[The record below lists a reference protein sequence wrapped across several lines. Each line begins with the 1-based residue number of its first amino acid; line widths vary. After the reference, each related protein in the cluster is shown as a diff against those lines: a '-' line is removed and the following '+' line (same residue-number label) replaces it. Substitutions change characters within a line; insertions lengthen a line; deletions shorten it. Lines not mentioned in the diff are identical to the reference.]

1 MVHVNELK
9 LNQESQGFIG
19 SLCFT
24 LPAIKKNLVQMGK
37 TQAERNYLAIL
48 KAEIEGI
55 YGTPLQSP
63 KNFTECC
70 KIITARTH
78 KTVSNSTM
86 KRIYGYVQAGNNY
99 MPSTFILNTLSEF
112 AGYKDFREFCKHCKM
127 MEQTQGDANMKDIL
141 TKTAEHLE
149 CATKGLYQLCIILGI
164 NITRNRGNKIF
175 FTK

>member
-1 MVHVNELK
+1 
-9 LNQESQGFIG
+9 
-19 SLCFT
+19 
-24 LPAIKKNLVQMGK
+24 
-37 TQAERNYLAIL
+37 
-48 KAEIEGI
+48 
-55 YGTPLQSP
+55 
-63 KNFTECC
+63 
-70 KIITARTH
+70 
-78 KTVSNSTM
+78 M

-127 MEQTQGDANMKDIL
+127 MEQTQGDANIKDIL

>member
-1 MVHVNELK
+1 
-9 LNQESQGFIG
+9 
-19 SLCFT
+19 
-24 LPAIKKNLVQMGK
+24 MGK

-86 KRIYGYVQAGNNY
+86 KRIYGYVNKVKMKNSENKGRRNKRKHIAKAPQTLHNN
-99 MPSTFILNTLSEF
+99 S
-112 AGYKDFREFCKHCKM
+112 
-127 MEQTQGDANMKDIL
+127 
-141 TKTAEHLE
+141 AEHHFFNE
-149 CATKGLYQLCIILGI
+149 CR
-164 NITRNRGNKIF
+164 RNRHCNYIKNFCRKRLRNIKIGH
-175 FTK
+175 

>member
-1 MVHVNELK
+1 MNHK
-9 LNQESQGFIG
+9 TQGLIG
-19 SLCFT
+19 CLCFT
-24 LPAIKKNLVQMGK
+24 LQAIKKNLVQMGK

-55 YGTPLQSP
+55 YGTQLQSP

-70 KIITARTH
+70 KIITARTP

-86 KRIYGYVQAGNNY
+86 KRIYGNVQAGNNY
-99 MPSTFILNTLSEF
+99 MPSTFILTTISEYD
-112 AGYKDFREFCKHCKM
+112 GYKDFREFCKHCKM
-127 MEQTQGDANMKDIL
+127 MEQTQGEANMKDIL